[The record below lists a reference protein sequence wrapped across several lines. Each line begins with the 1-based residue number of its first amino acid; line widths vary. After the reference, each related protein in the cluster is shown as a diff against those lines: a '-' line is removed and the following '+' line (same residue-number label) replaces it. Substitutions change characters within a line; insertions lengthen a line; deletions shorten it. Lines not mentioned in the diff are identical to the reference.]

1 MRLKLKRLLKDDTVL
16 VAAALLAAASAFFVP
31 PSAAYL
37 SYIDFRVLALLWCL
51 MIVVAG
57 MRKAGAFEALC
68 VRLLGLSE
76 NSRGISL
83 IMILLAFFMSMLL
96 TNDVTLITLV
106 PFTMLLWEKG
116 FRAFGRSP
124 GRSLITLLVLETI
137 AANLGSM
144 LTPFGNPQN
153 LYLYTAY
160 GFSLEGFIRLMLP
173 YSAFSLILLCAL
185 GLRMPK
191 LPVRAEL
198 AEVKVDMKG
207 LAFFS
212 LLFIL
217 ALLSVVRILDY
228 RILLAVTALSALIR
242 ERELFKKADYSLL
255 LTFVF
260 FFIFVGNIGRIEAV
274 RSALSSLISGHV
286 TGAAVLAS
294 QFISNV
300 PAALLLSDFTENG
313 EALVAGVNIG
323 GLGTLIA
330 SMASLISYKLYSAR
344 PYADRR
350 RYFMVFTL
358 LNIAFL
364 AALLLLRAI
373 IA

>member
-1 MRLKLKRLLKDDTVL
+1 MVL
-16 VAAALLAAASAFFVP
+16 SVSAVLAAASAFLVP

-37 SYIDFRVLALLWCL
+37 GYIDFRVLSLLWCL
-51 MIVVAG
+51 MAVAAG

-68 VRLLGLSE
+68 IRLLGLSK

-83 IMILLAFFMSMLL
+83 IMILIAFFMSMFL

-124 GRSLITLLVLETI
+124 ARILIILLVLETL

-160 GFSLEGFIRLMLP
+160 GFSLKSFLLLMLP
-173 YSAFSLILLCAL
+173 YSAASLFLLAAFGFRL
-185 GLRMPK
+185 PK

-198 AEVKVDMKG
+198 GAASIDKKA
-207 LAFFS
+207 LALYFV
-212 LLFIL
+212 LFVL
-217 ALLSVVRILDY
+217 SLLSVARLLDF
-228 RILLAVTALSALIR
+228 RLLLAVTAASALVFDR
-242 ERELFKKADYSLL
+242 EIFKKADYSLL

-260 FFIFVGNIGRIEAV
+260 FFVFVGNMGRLEVV
-274 RSALSSLISGHV
+274 RNTLSALLLGHETAV
-286 TGAAVLAS
+286 AVLAS

-300 PAALLLSDFTENG
+300 PAALLLSDFAENG
-313 EALVAGVNIG
+313 EALTVGVNIG

-330 SMASLISYKLYSAR
+330 SMASLISYKLYASR
-344 PYADRR
+344 PYADTK
-350 RYFMVFTL
+350 RYFAVFTV
-358 LNIAFL
+358 LNLVFL
-364 AALLLLRAI
+364 CALLILKLLLPK
-373 IA
+373 